1 MSLADPPDVAGARLP
16 GGRYRIT
23 REEAALFAEAVGA
36 EASDEVAHPAFF
48 FVATQGAMGV
58 SVDELLAM
66 CAFKAEDGPLL
77 TNMRAE
83 IEAPLRVDA
92 DYAVTGEIVSLIRK
106 PSRTF
111 GTVDVLTFRLDLA
124 DADHRRV
131 ARVTNTWM
139 LPRRAAGKS

>member
-1 MSLADPPDVAGARLP
+1 MSFPDPPDVAGAPLP
-16 GGRYRIT
+16 GGRYRISVD
-23 REEAALFAEAVGA
+23 EASRFAHAVGA
-36 EASDEVAHPAFF
+36 EADGRIAHPAFF

-83 IEAPLRVDA
+83 LDAPLQTDVDY
-92 DYAVTGEIVSLIRK
+92 DVTGEIVSLVRK

-111 GTVDVLTFRLDLA
+111 GTVDVLTFRLDLRDGA
-124 DADHRRV
+124 GQRA

-139 LPRRAAGKS
+139 LPRRSAPA

>member
-1 MSLADPPDVAGARLP
+1 MSLPDPPQIDGARLP
-16 GGRYRIT
+16 GGRYRIA

-36 EASDEVAHPAFF
+36 EPSDEIAHPAFF

-83 IEAPLRVDA
+83 LAAPLRVDA
-92 DYAVTGEIVSLIRK
+92 DYTVAGEIVRLVRK

-111 GTVDVLTFRLDLA
+111 GTVDVLTFRLDLI
-124 DADHRRV
+124 DADRQRV

-139 LPRRAAGKS
+139 LPRRAAAQ

>member
-1 MSLADPPDVAGARLP
+1 MSLPEPPDVAGARLP

-36 EASDEVAHPAFF
+36 EADDRIAHPAFF

-83 IEAPLRVDA
+83 LDAPLKVDA
-92 DYAVTGEIVSLIRK
+92 DYEVAGEIVSLIRK

-111 GTVDVLTFRLDLA
+111 GTVDVLTFRLDLI
-124 DADHRRV
+124 DAARMRV

-139 LPRRAAGKS
+139 LPRRGEAGA

>member
-1 MSLADPPDVAGARLP
+1 MDLPNPPDVAGARLP

-36 EASDEVAHPAFF
+36 GPDDRVAHPAFF

-77 TNMRAE
+77 TNMSAE
-83 IEAPLRVDA
+83 LDAPLEVDA
-92 DYAVTGEIVSLIRK
+92 DYDVTGEVVSLVRK

-111 GTVDVLTFRLDLA
+111 GTVDVLTFQLDLL
-124 DADHRRV
+124 DQTRTRV

-139 LPRRAAGKS
+139 LPRRGGQGA